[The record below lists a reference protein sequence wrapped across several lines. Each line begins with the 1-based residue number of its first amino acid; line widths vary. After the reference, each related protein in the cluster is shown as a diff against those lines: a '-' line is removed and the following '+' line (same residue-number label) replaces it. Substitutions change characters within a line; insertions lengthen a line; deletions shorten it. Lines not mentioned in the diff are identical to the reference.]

1 MTNSSRVLKNTIS
14 LYFRMIVLT
23 VISLFTVRIVLASL
37 GAADYGLYN
46 VVAGFISMFNFVSG
60 TLTIASQRFFSIA
73 IGKNDWNEVN
83 KYFSV
88 NFVLYLAICVLIIF
102 FAETIGLWFVKNKM
116 VIAAN
121 RMTAAV
127 MVYQFSVIT
136 FIIGLI
142 VSPHLA
148 LMIADENL
156 SIYSFVS
163 VFEGIFKIIVAYLLY
178 MTKKDKLVVY
188 GILLFLV
195 SIIIN
200 VFYLIYTRL
209 KYRQVKFYL
218 VRDKN
223 SYREVFGFLNWN
235 MIGALASVGKG
246 QGLNIVINLFFGTVV
261 NAARGIA
268 FQINNVVSSFS
279 MNFMKA
285 IDPQITKSYASGD
298 NDRFF
303 AIFCSASKISF
314 FLLFVISMPLMNNI
328 EYVLALWLKNVPEY
342 TVVFAKLALIDALV
356 MSLTDPISTGIQA
369 IGKLKWYQI
378 AVGGLFLLNV
388 PVSYIILRMV
398 QNPFVPF
405 LVSIV
410 VTFFMSFAK
419 VIFFKYLGHI
429 SIRTYMRKV
438 ILPVLVVSC
447 LSVVLSLLLLN
458 PAENFGKLIMNVF
471 SEVCVISVLILFMGL
486 DKSERKLILI
496 KIPVIKRI
504 YKD

>member
-163 VFEGIFKIIVAYLLY
+163 VFEGIFKIIVA
-178 MTKKDKLVVY
+178 
-188 GILLFLV
+188 
-195 SIIIN
+195 
-200 VFYLIYTRL
+200 
-209 KYRQVKFYL
+209 
-218 VRDKN
+218 
-223 SYREVFGFLNWN
+223 
-235 MIGALASVGKG
+235 
-246 QGLNIVINLFFGTVV
+246 
-261 NAARGIA
+261 
-268 FQINNVVSSFS
+268 
-279 MNFMKA
+279 
-285 IDPQITKSYASGD
+285 
-298 NDRFF
+298 
-303 AIFCSASKISF
+303 
-314 FLLFVISMPLMNNI
+314 
-328 EYVLALWLKNVPEY
+328 
-342 TVVFAKLALIDALV
+342 
-356 MSLTDPISTGIQA
+356 
-369 IGKLKWYQI
+369 
-378 AVGGLFLLNV
+378 
-388 PVSYIILRMV
+388 
-398 QNPFVPF
+398 
-405 LVSIV
+405 
-410 VTFFMSFAK
+410 
-419 VIFFKYLGHI
+419 
-429 SIRTYMRKV
+429 
-438 ILPVLVVSC
+438 
-447 LSVVLSLLLLN
+447 
-458 PAENFGKLIMNVF
+458 
-471 SEVCVISVLILFMGL
+471 
-486 DKSERKLILI
+486 
-496 KIPVIKRI
+496 
-504 YKD
+504 